1 MNNNN
6 IIKVC
11 MYRNFDDEDDFQ
23 ECELELENV
32 GEYIYKQ
39 EKLGWE
45 LDQDEHSISEQMFLL
60 SLKNDY
66 LYDKIIEEMHSVAD
80 NLNFDLE
87 TND

>member
-1 MNNNN
+1 MNK
-6 IIKVC
+6 IRVC
-11 MYRNFDDEDDFQ
+11 MYRNFDDEDDFKEQ
-23 ECELELENV
+23 ELELENV

-39 EKLGWE
+39 EKLGWK

-60 SLKNDY
+60 SLKSDY
-66 LYDKIIEEMHSVAD
+66 LYDKIIEEMYSVAD